1 MARRPKTAAPRMTAM
16 RIFVGK
22 CRTQGLDR
30 PDRHGYI
37 APIAFTG
44 GPGA

>member
-1 MARRPKTAAPRMTAM
+1 MTAM
-16 RIFVGK
+16 RILSAKAGRK
-22 CRTQGLDR
+22 GLDR